1 MSSKYGKD
9 TVIVSLAKEPVH
21 KNNFYIGQIIKT
33 TDYYPS
39 IGVIDYEVVVSRIWN
54 YEGKQYIF
62 VIDIHNHYFKVL
74 HNNGE
79 IVSDEILKQFY
90 TELCNARRLIEMGYK
105 SILHLP

>member
-1 MSSKYGKD
+1 MKQNICKD
-9 TVIVSLAKEPVH
+9 TLIISLEKEPVH

-105 SILHLP
+105 SVLHLP

>member
-62 VIDIHNHYFKVL
+62 VIDIHNLSFKVL
-74 HNNGE
+74 HSNGE
-79 IVSDEILKQFY
+79 IVSDEILKYFY

-105 SILHLP
+105 SVLHLP